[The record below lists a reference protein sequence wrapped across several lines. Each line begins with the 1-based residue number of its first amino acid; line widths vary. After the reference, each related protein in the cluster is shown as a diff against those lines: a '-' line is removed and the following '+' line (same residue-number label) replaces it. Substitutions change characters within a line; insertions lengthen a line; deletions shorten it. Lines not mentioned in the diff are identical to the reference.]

1 MRKRTNGVDLHPETV
16 DPYSSTGGVVVSSVV
31 VSSVVVSSVV
41 VSSLDLSQ
49 PVRIVLPHRIR
60 PTTLNIANAFRMI
73 DLRFKVSIV
82 IGMQP
87 SRLSI
92 LEAVPYTIGVLLASS
107 ARGASLAATA

>member
-1 MRKRTNGVDLHPETV
+1 MGSICTQRFV

-31 VSSVVVSSVV
+31 VSSVAA
-41 VSSLDLSQ
+41 SSLHLSQ

-60 PTTLNIANAFRMI
+60 PTTLNIANALRMI

-92 LEAVPYTIGVLLASS
+92 LEAVHYTIGVLFAFS
-107 ARGASLAATA
+107 ARGASLATTA